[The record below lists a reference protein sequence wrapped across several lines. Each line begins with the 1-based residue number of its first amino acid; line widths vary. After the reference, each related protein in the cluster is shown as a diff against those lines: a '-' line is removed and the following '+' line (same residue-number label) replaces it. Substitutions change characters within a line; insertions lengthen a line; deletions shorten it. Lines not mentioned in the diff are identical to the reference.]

1 MPTMM
6 KTQVEDFDL
15 VLVTSE
21 KLKFKAWEAKVIS
34 KSVAG

>member
-21 KLKFKAWEAKVIS
+21 KLKFKGEEV
-34 KSVAG
+34 